1 MKQLISLKVN
11 GELHEVA
18 IEPDK
23 TLVEVIR
30 DELYL
35 TGTKIGCGGLGQCG
49 ACTVIMD
56 GKAVNSCLVLAI
68 DARDKEILTIE
79 GVSKAGKLHPIQQ
92 VLLDHAFIQCGFCI
106 PGMVLSAKALFDEN
120 PNPTEDE
127 IKTAIAGNL
136 CRCTGYDKQK
146 RHYLPCK
153 SSKERRKRDNG

>member
-11 GELHEVA
+11 GELYEVA
-18 IEPDK
+18 VEPRK
-23 TLVEVIR
+23 TLLEVLR
-30 DELYL
+30 NELQL
-35 TGTKIGCGGLGQCG
+35 TGTKEGCGGLGQCG

-136 CRCTGYDKQK
+136 CRCTGYTQNKDALVTLAKQK
-146 RHYLPCK
+146 GREGK
-153 SSKERRKRDNG
+153 SNG